1 MASTQHSA
9 MSDVTTFQLPGWSP
23 PVHVHL
29 RQDAVKDGLTEDLT
43 TNFTAFKNWTSIL
56 KTNLYKQTQPGPTYL
71 EDPWALKE
79 IIIHN
84 VAFSSKHGIRY
95 MTIEA
100 KLQRTNEA
108 GEPKELNRIVFLRG
122 GSVGMLMILRPRD
135 SHLERYVIMTE
146 QPRLGAG
153 SMGFLEIPAGM
164 LNDSP
169 EVQGKVLE
177 KIEEE
182 TGFTIQKDELI
193 DLTELALRDVETA
206 DAVQAGMYPSPA
218 NLDEFFHLFVW
229 EKELDRLEIEDLKSR
244 LTGLRKH
251 QDMITLVI
259 CNYED
264 VWKRGARDAKTLAAW
279 ALYEGLS
286 REGKIQDELYR
297 IRTGR
302 SMSEMA
308 WS

>member
-1 MASTQHSA
+1 MTGV
-9 MSDVTTFQLPGWSP
+9 MTFQLLDWSP
-23 PVHVHL
+23 PVDVHL
-29 RQDAVKDGLTEDLT
+29 RQDAVNDGLTKDLT
-43 TNFTAFKNWTSIL
+43 IDFTAFKNWTRIL
-56 KTNLYKQTQPGPTYL
+56 KENLCKQMQSGPTYL

-84 VAFSSKHGIRY
+84 VSFSSKHRIRY

-100 KLQRTNEA
+100 RLRRTNGI

-193 DLTELALRDVETA
+193 DLTELALRGVETA
-206 DAVQAGMYPSPA
+206 DTVQEGMYPSPA

-251 QDMITLVI
+251 QDMITLVL